1 MLCREKNALIHEAG
15 HFMTTLRECVLSL
28 VYCSVIRSCRKIMDT
43 DPEYIVTLDET
54 GSMKKNLLK
63 AVVVVVG
70 VMIVDIV
77 INVICNINGVDLNS
91 ISNTFVAVMFA
102 MLLYNVWIKDNKSE

>member
-1 MLCREKNALIHEAG
+1 
-15 HFMTTLRECVLSL
+15 
-28 VYCSVIRSCRKIMDT
+28 
-43 DPEYIVTLDET
+43 
-54 GSMKKNLLK
+54 MKKNLLK

-77 INVICNINGVDLNS
+77 INVICNINGSALNS

-102 MLLYNVWIKDNKSE
+102 LLLYNVWIKDNKSE

>member
-1 MLCREKNALIHEAG
+1 
-15 HFMTTLRECVLSL
+15 
-28 VYCSVIRSCRKIMDT
+28 
-43 DPEYIVTLDET
+43 
-54 GSMKKNLLK
+54 MKKNLLK

-102 MLLYNVWIKDNKSE
+102 MLLYNVWIKEIGRASCRERV

>member
-1 MLCREKNALIHEAG
+1 
-15 HFMTTLRECVLSL
+15 
-28 VYCSVIRSCRKIMDT
+28 
-43 DPEYIVTLDET
+43 
-54 GSMKKNLLK
+54 MKKNLLK

-102 MLLYNVWIKDNKSE
+102 MLLYNVCPPCNRS

>member
-1 MLCREKNALIHEAG
+1 
-15 HFMTTLRECVLSL
+15 
-28 VYCSVIRSCRKIMDT
+28 
-43 DPEYIVTLDET
+43 
-54 GSMKKNLLK
+54 MKKNLLK

-102 MLLYNVWIKDNKSE
+102 MLFYSAWSRDNKNE

>member
-1 MLCREKNALIHEAG
+1 
-15 HFMTTLRECVLSL
+15 
-28 VYCSVIRSCRKIMDT
+28 
-43 DPEYIVTLDET
+43 
-54 GSMKKNLLK
+54 MKKNLLK

-77 INVICNINGVDLNS
+77 INVICNISGVDLNS

>member
-1 MLCREKNALIHEAG
+1 
-15 HFMTTLRECVLSL
+15 
-28 VYCSVIRSCRKIMDT
+28 
-43 DPEYIVTLDET
+43 
-54 GSMKKNLLK
+54 MKKNLLK
-63 AVVVVVG
+63 AVVVAVG

-102 MLLYNVWIKDNKSE
+102 MLFYSAWSRDNKNE

>member
-1 MLCREKNALIHEAG
+1 
-15 HFMTTLRECVLSL
+15 
-28 VYCSVIRSCRKIMDT
+28 
-43 DPEYIVTLDET
+43 
-54 GSMKKNLLK
+54 MKKNLLK

-77 INVICNINGVDLNS
+77 INVICNINGIDLNS

-102 MLLYNVWIKDNKSE
+102 ILL

>member
-1 MLCREKNALIHEAG
+1 
-15 HFMTTLRECVLSL
+15 
-28 VYCSVIRSCRKIMDT
+28 
-43 DPEYIVTLDET
+43 
-54 GSMKKNLLK
+54 MKKNLLK

-91 ISNTFVAVMFA
+91 ISNTFVAVMLCFFI
-102 MLLYNVWIKDNKSE
+102 MYGSRITKVSSGQGYSS

>member
-1 MLCREKNALIHEAG
+1 
-15 HFMTTLRECVLSL
+15 
-28 VYCSVIRSCRKIMDT
+28 
-43 DPEYIVTLDET
+43 
-54 GSMKKNLLK
+54 MKKNLLK

-102 MLLYNVWIKDNKSE
+102 MLFYSAWSRDNKIE

>member
-1 MLCREKNALIHEAG
+1 
-15 HFMTTLRECVLSL
+15 
-28 VYCSVIRSCRKIMDT
+28 
-43 DPEYIVTLDET
+43 
-54 GSMKKNLLK
+54 MKKNLLK

-102 MLLYNVWIKDNKSE
+102 MLLYSAWSRDNKNE